1 MAHIEKRGN
10 SYRIRASAGFRVDG
24 RRVQPSMVWTPEPGM
39 TSRQIEKELNRQAVL
54 FEEQC
59 QGMAELSGHIKFGL
73 FVNQYM
79 AEYAEADLRNKTVSG
94 YESLKPRIVDEFGHL
109 YLDRITPRQIKSFI
123 AKLGQP
129 GANLVNGKP
138 LSPKTRTNYLSFLS
152 SIFAYAVDMDM
163 IPSNPCSNVKGPKKE
178 KTTKHSKEWYTIEE
192 AAALLS
198 SMQANAPLKYL
209 AFFTLAIFCG
219 YRREEL
225 LGFEWSDIDFKNRL
239 ISVNRASLHTKQH
252 GIYTDIPKTESS
264 RRVLKQP
271 QIVFDVLRHL
281 RAEQAAVRLSIGDQ
295 WKGSDR
301 LFTTAD
307 GAPMHPNT
315 PYTWLRRYCERH
327 GHRFLGVHAFR
338 HLNAALLINT
348 GADAQTVAAN
358 LGHSQVSTTLNI
370 YAYEF
375 AEAKAAASQAVA
387 DKLIPKL
394 TTKVK

>member
-39 TSRQIEKELNRQAVL
+39 TARQIEKELNRQAVL

-59 QGMAELSGHIKFGL
+59 QGMAENSGHIKFGI
-73 FVNQYM
+73 FVDQYM
-79 AEYAEADLRNKTVSG
+79 TEYAKADLRNKTVSG
-94 YESLKPRIVDEFGHL
+94 YESLKGRVVEEFGHL
-109 YLDRITPRQIKSFI
+109 YLDKITPRQIKAFI
-123 AKLGQP
+123 TKLGQP
-129 GANLVNGKP
+129 GANMVTGNP
-138 LSPKTRTNYLSFLS
+138 LSPKTRVNYLSFLS
-152 SIFAYAVDMDM
+152 SIFSYAVDMEM
-163 IPSNPCSNVKGPKKE
+163 IQSNPCTNVKGPKKE
-178 KTTKHSKEWYTIEE
+178 KTTKHTKEWYTIEE
-192 AAALLS
+192 AAALLR
-198 SMQANAPLKYL
+198 SMQADAPLKYL

-239 ISVNRASLHTKQH
+239 ISVNRASLHTKEH
-252 GIYTDIPKTESS
+252 GTYTDVPKTESS

-281 RAEQAAVRLSIGDQ
+281 RAEQATVRLSIGDQ

-307 GAPMHPNT
+307 GSPMHPNT
-315 PYTWLRRYCERH
+315 PYTWLRRYCESH
-327 GHRFLGVHAFR
+327 GHRFLGIHAFR
-338 HLNAALLINT
+338 HLNAAILINT

-387 DKLIPKL
+387 DKILPKL
-394 TTKVK
+394 TSKAQ

>member
-39 TSRQIEKELNRQAVL
+39 TARQIEKELNRQAVL

-59 QGMAELSGHIKFGL
+59 QGMAENSGHIKFGI
-73 FVNQYM
+73 FVEQYM
-79 AEYAEADLRNKTVSG
+79 TEYAKADLRHKTVSG
-94 YESLKPRIVDEFGHL
+94 YESLKGRIVEEFGHL
-109 YLDRITPRQIKSFI
+109 YLDKITPRQIKAFI

-129 GANLVNGKP
+129 GANMVTGKP
-138 LSPKTRTNYLSFLS
+138 LSPKTRVNYLSFLS
-152 SIFAYAVDMDM
+152 SIFSYAVDMEM
-163 IPSNPCSNVKGPKKE
+163 IPSNPCTNIKGPKKE
-178 KTTKHSKEWYTIEE
+178 KTTKHTKEWYTIEE

-198 SMQANAPLKYL
+198 SMQADAPLKYL

-225 LGFEWSDIDFKNRL
+225 LGFEWSDIDFQNRL
-239 ISVNRASLHTKQH
+239 ISVNRASLHTKEH
-252 GIYTDIPKTESS
+252 GIYTDVPKTESS

-271 QIVFDVLRHL
+271 QIVFDVLRRL

-295 WKGSDR
+295 WKGSNR

-315 PYTWLRRYCERH
+315 PYTWLRRYCESH
-327 GHRFLGVHAFR
+327 GHRFLGIHAFR
-338 HLNAALLINT
+338 HLNAAILINT

-387 DKLIPKL
+387 DKILPKL
-394 TTKVK
+394 TSKAQ